1 MNYLSRLIVL
11 LILSI
16 SFTAPASA
24 AVVAMDVDGF
34 CEVVAADDDKK
45 PMAIRSR
52 KVMMKKSPIV
62 IKPAFQSF

>member
-1 MNYLSRLIVL
+1 MNFLSRLIVL

-16 SFTAPASA
+16 SFTAPEIA

-45 PMAIRSR
+45 TDGD
-52 KVMMKKSPIV
+52 KKPEGDDEEE
-62 IKPAFQSF
+62 PDCD

>member
-16 SFTAPASA
+16 NFTAPAIA

-45 PMAIRSR
+45 TDGD
-52 KVMMKKSPIV
+52 KKPEGDDEEE
-62 IKPAFQSF
+62 PDCD

>member
-1 MNYLSRLIVL
+1 MNFLSRLIVL

-16 SFTAPASA
+16 SFTAPAIS

-45 PMAIRSR
+45 TDGD
-52 KVMMKKSPIV
+52 KKPEGDEEEE
-62 IKPAFQSF
+62 PDCD

>member
-45 PMAIRSR
+45 TDGD
-52 KVMMKKSPIV
+52 KKPEGDEEEE
-62 IKPAFQSF
+62 PDCD